1 MDEKIIKKNAV
12 PVIAA
17 MITALAFSFT
27 GLPMDGNTSAEKM
40 SNVYNGLGCMSL
52 LAWILLLILYVKGW
66 EGYRKYRNWQAH
78 VLAVIFSAG
87 MLLGTSYFTN
97 GNWDFLFGAKKQI
110 LISAGCFIGFYI
122 ICDMGITYFWRIPE
136 MEFFRKAC
144 GRIPAREEEV
154 MWFRLAKI
162 SMIIGWTPFILAFLP
177 GSIPADGF
185 RQLDVFL
192 GAMPLDNHHPW
203 VLTMIM
209 GGLLTLGKTIWC
221 YNFGVFLIVIV
232 FTSVEIWC
240 YSAVVRYLYRWKAPK
255 WILFGTVLLFA
266 FVPIFGSYAQA
277 VIKDGL
283 YTAVI
288 TLYFAVYI
296 DICHSFSKRK
306 AVYLFLLGIS
316 VCLTRNNGIHLVLPS
331 LILLFFFLVKGA
343 RKYAF
348 IVAVCVFAC
357 YLGVEKG
364 AAPALG
370 VAPGSRCEMLSVP
383 FQQTAR
389 YLREYP
395 DDVTA
400 SEKKAINRILDYDVL
415 AEKYNPELSDPVKIT
430 FRFRDNDDDPKL
442 DGYMKDYFKAWF
454 AMLRRHPGVYI
465 QATLN
470 NIYSYNDPFHMGR
483 GQQGV
488 YRFYI
493 DKMYQKKA
501 GIDVSYVGPK
511 KIQYIFRLYDEL
523 WMRTWPGTYLKCRN
537 VYMAYPVADGIS
549 YGEEAMEKNPDLCH
563 TGAEYTDMSCFSCKR
578 ADPLYVAGNDY
589 YADAVLVDSVA
600 GTKNAFKLKKI
611 HHFIKTSFIQNA
623 DRSP

>member
-454 AMLRRHPGVYI
+454 AMFRRHPGVYI

-493 DKMYQKKA
+493 DKLYQKKSR
-501 GIDVSYVGPK
+501 IDVSYVGPK

-523 WMRTWPGTYLKCRN
+523 WMRAPGLGLILMRIDPREIWIEPSLFIFFRLRLTASLALPMERA
-537 VYMAYPVADGIS
+537 MASCVRASSSEPVSAASSRRKAAI
-549 YGEEAMEKNPDLCH
+549 L
-563 TGAEYTDMSCFSCKR
+563 
-578 ADPLYVAGNDY
+578 
-589 YADAVLVDSVA
+589 
-600 GTKNAFKLKKI
+600 
-611 HHFIKTSFIQNA
+611 
-623 DRSP
+623 

>member
-40 SNVYNGLGCMSL
+40 SNVYNGLGCTSL

-454 AMLRRHPGVYI
+454 AMFRRHPGVYI

-523 WMRTWPGTYLKCRN
+523 WMRTPGLGLILSAGTYTWLTLLLMG
-537 VYMAYPVADGIS
+537 VS
-549 YGEEAMEKNPDLCH
+549 SGEETMEKTPDLCH
-563 TGAEYTDMSCFSCKR
+563 TGAEYTDMSCFSGKWT
-578 ADPLYVAGNDY
+578 DPLYVAGNDY
-589 YADAVLVDSVA
+589 YADAVLVDSAA
-600 GTKNAFKLKKI
+600 GT
-611 HHFIKTSFIQNA
+611 
-623 DRSP
+623 

>member
-221 YNFGVFLIVIV
+221 YNFG
-232 FTSVEIWC
+232 
-240 YSAVVRYLYRWKAPK
+240 
-255 WILFGTVLLFA
+255 
-266 FVPIFGSYAQA
+266 
-277 VIKDGL
+277 
-283 YTAVI
+283 
-288 TLYFAVYI
+288 YF
-296 DICHSFSKRK
+296 
-306 AVYLFLLGIS
+306 
-316 VCLTRNNGIHLVLPS
+316 
-331 LILLFFFLVKGA
+331 
-343 RKYAF
+343 
-348 IVAVCVFAC
+348 
-357 YLGVEKG
+357 
-364 AAPALG
+364 
-370 VAPGSRCEMLSVP
+370 
-383 FQQTAR
+383 
-389 YLREYP
+389 
-395 DDVTA
+395 
-400 SEKKAINRILDYDVL
+400 
-415 AEKYNPELSDPVKIT
+415 
-430 FRFRDNDDDPKL
+430 
-442 DGYMKDYFKAWF
+442 
-454 AMLRRHPGVYI
+454 
-465 QATLN
+465 
-470 NIYSYNDPFHMGR
+470 
-483 GQQGV
+483 
-488 YRFYI
+488 
-493 DKMYQKKA
+493 
-501 GIDVSYVGPK
+501 
-511 KIQYIFRLYDEL
+511 
-523 WMRTWPGTYLKCRN
+523 
-537 VYMAYPVADGIS
+537 
-549 YGEEAMEKNPDLCH
+549 
-563 TGAEYTDMSCFSCKR
+563 
-578 ADPLYVAGNDY
+578 
-589 YADAVLVDSVA
+589 
-600 GTKNAFKLKKI
+600 
-611 HHFIKTSFIQNA
+611 
-623 DRSP
+623 

>member
-27 GLPMDGNTSAEKM
+27 GLPMDGNTSVEKM
-40 SNVYNGLGCMSL
+40 SDVYNGLGCTGL

-144 GRIPAREEEV
+144 VRIPAREEEV

-221 YNFGVFLIVIV
+221 YNFGVFLIVIA

-430 FRFRDNDDDPKL
+430 FRFRDDDNDPKL

-454 AMLRRHPGVYI
+454 AMFRRHPGVYI

-493 DKMYQKKA
+493 DKLYQKKA
-501 GIDVSYVGPK
+501 GIDVSFVGPK
-511 KIQYIFRLYDEL
+511 KSSIYSGF
-523 WMRTWPGTYLKCRN
+523 MMN
-537 VYMAYPVADGIS
+537 
-549 YGEEAMEKNPDLCH
+549 YGCVHLGWDL
-563 TGAEYTDMSCFSCKR
+563 S
-578 ADPLYVAGNDY
+578 
-589 YADAVLVDSVA
+589 
-600 GTKNAFKLKKI
+600 
-611 HHFIKTSFIQNA
+611 
-623 DRSP
+623 

>member
-17 MITALAFSFT
+17 MITALAFCFT
-27 GLPMDGNTSAEKM
+27 GLPMDGNTSVEKM
-40 SNVYNGLGCMSL
+40 SDVYNGLGCTSL

-430 FRFRDNDDDPKL
+430 FRFRDDDNDPKL
-442 DGYMKDYFKAWF
+442 DGYMNDYFKAWF
-454 AMLRRHPGVYI
+454 AMFRRHPGVYI

-493 DKMYQKKA
+493 DKLYQKKA

-523 WMRTWPGTYLKCRN
+523 WMRAPGLGLILSAGTYTWLTLLLMGYLLVKKQWKKLLIFAIPVLNILICLVSPVNGMIR
-537 VYMAYPVADGIS
+537 YMWPVMTIMPMLFWWILQPA
-549 YGEEAMEKNPDLCH
+549 P
-563 TGAEYTDMSCFSCKR
+563 
-578 ADPLYVAGNDY
+578 
-589 YADAVLVDSVA
+589 
-600 GTKNAFKLKKI
+600 
-611 HHFIKTSFIQNA
+611 KTSSN
-623 DRSP
+623 

>member
-1 MDEKIIKKNAV
+1 M
-12 PVIAA
+12 
-17 MITALAFSFT
+17 
-27 GLPMDGNTSAEKM
+27 
-40 SNVYNGLGCMSL
+40 
-52 LAWILLLILYVKGW
+52 
-66 EGYRKYRNWQAH
+66 
-78 VLAVIFSAG
+78 
-87 MLLGTSYFTN
+87 
-97 GNWDFLFGAKKQI
+97 
-110 LISAGCFIGFYI
+110 
-122 ICDMGITYFWRIPE
+122 
-136 MEFFRKAC
+136 
-144 GRIPAREEEV
+144 
-154 MWFRLAKI
+154 
-162 SMIIGWTPFILAFLP
+162 
-177 GSIPADGF
+177 
-185 RQLDVFL
+185 
-192 GAMPLDNHHPW
+192 
-203 VLTMIM
+203 
-209 GGLLTLGKTIWC
+209 
-221 YNFGVFLIVIV
+221 
-232 FTSVEIWC
+232 
-240 YSAVVRYLYRWKAPK
+240 
-255 WILFGTVLLFA
+255 
-266 FVPIFGSYAQA
+266 
-277 VIKDGL
+277 IKDGL

-454 AMLRRHPGVYI
+454 AMFRRHPGVYI

-470 NIYSYNDPFHMGR
+470 NIYSYNDP
-483 GQQGV
+483 
-488 YRFYI
+488 
-493 DKMYQKKA
+493 
-501 GIDVSYVGPK
+501 
-511 KIQYIFRLYDEL
+511 
-523 WMRTWPGTYLKCRN
+523 
-537 VYMAYPVADGIS
+537 
-549 YGEEAMEKNPDLCH
+549 
-563 TGAEYTDMSCFSCKR
+563 
-578 ADPLYVAGNDY
+578 
-589 YADAVLVDSVA
+589 
-600 GTKNAFKLKKI
+600 
-611 HHFIKTSFIQNA
+611 
-623 DRSP
+623 

>member
-1 MDEKIIKKNAV
+1 MDEKTIKKNAV

-27 GLPMDGNTSAEKM
+27 GLPMDGNTSVEKM
-40 SNVYNGLGCMSL
+40 SDVYNGLGCTSL

-192 GAMPLDNHHPW
+192 GAMPLDNDHPW

-221 YNFGVFLIVIV
+221 YNFGVFLIIIV

-430 FRFRDNDDDPKL
+430 FRFRDDDNDPKL

-454 AMLRRHPGVYI
+454 AMFRRHPGVYI

-493 DKMYQKKA
+493 DKLYQKKA
-501 GIDVSYVGPK
+501 GIDVSYVGPQ

-523 WMRTWPGTYLKCRN
+523 WMRAPGLGLILSAGTYTWLTLLLMGYLLVKKQWKKLLIFAIPVLNILICLVSPVNGMIR
-537 VYMAYPVADGIS
+537 YMWPVMTIMPMLFWWILQPA
-549 YGEEAMEKNPDLCH
+549 P
-563 TGAEYTDMSCFSCKR
+563 
-578 ADPLYVAGNDY
+578 
-589 YADAVLVDSVA
+589 
-600 GTKNAFKLKKI
+600 
-611 HHFIKTSFIQNA
+611 KTSSN
-623 DRSP
+623 

>member
-1 MDEKIIKKNAV
+1 MDEKMLKKNAV
-12 PVIAA
+12 PVIAS
-17 MITALAFSFT
+17 MITAIAFSFS
-27 GLPMDGNTSAEKM
+27 GLPLDGNSSVEKM

-66 EGYRKYRNWQAH
+66 DGYRKYRNWQSH
-78 VLAVIFSAG
+78 VLAAFFSVG

-97 GNWDFLFGAKKQI
+97 GNWDFLFGAKKQV
-110 LISAGCFIGFYI
+110 LISAGCFVGFYI
-122 ICDMGITYFWRIPE
+122 ICDMGIAYFWKIPETEFFKKACARIP
-136 MEFFRKAC
+136 
-144 GRIPAREEEV
+144 GRDGEIL
-154 MWFRLAKI
+154 WFRLAKI

-203 VLTMIM
+203 VLSMLM

-221 YNFGVFLIVIV
+221 YNFGIFLIVIV

-255 WILFGTVLLFA
+255 WILFGTILMFA

-296 DICHSFSKRK
+296 DTCRSFSTKK
-306 AVYLFLLGIS
+306 IVYLFLLGIS

-331 LILLFFFLVKGA
+331 LILMFFLLVKSA
-343 RKYAF
+343 RKYAL
-348 IVAVCVFAC
+348 ILAVCVFAC

-364 AAPALG
+364 VAPALG

-400 SEKKAINRILDYDVL
+400 SEKKAIDRILDYDVL
-415 AEKYNPELSDPVKIT
+415 AENYDPELSDPVKNT
-430 FRFRDNDDDPKL
+430 FRFKDNDEDSKL
-442 DGYMKDYFKAWF
+442 DGYMKDYFKAWLSMF
-454 AMLRRHPGVYI
+454 RRHPAVYV

-470 NIYSYNDPFHMGR
+470 NIYSYNDPFHIGR
-483 GQQGV
+483 AQQGV

-493 DKMYQKKA
+493 DKGYKKKA
-501 GIDVSYVGPK
+501 GIDVHYVGSS
-511 KIQYIFRLYDEL
+511 KIQYMFRIYDEL
-523 WMRTWPGTYLKCRN
+523 WMRAPGLGLILSAGTYTWLTLLLMGYLLVKKQWKKLLIFAIPVLNILICVVSPVNGMIR
-537 VYMAYPVADGIS
+537 YMWPVMTIMPMLLWWS
-549 YGEEAMEKNPDLCH
+549 FRPEEKVA
-563 TGAEYTDMSCFSCKR
+563 TD
-578 ADPLYVAGNDY
+578 
-589 YADAVLVDSVA
+589 
-600 GTKNAFKLKKI
+600 
-611 HHFIKTSFIQNA
+611 
-623 DRSP
+623 